1 MMKKSLLSLLVAGL
15 FALPAAAFESF
26 TVQDIR
32 VEGIQRTEAGTIFSY
47 LPLKV
52 GETLTEE
59 KAAQAIKALYAT
71 GFFKDVRIEVE
82 GNVMVVVVQ
91 ERPAIAQIDFVGMK
105 EFDKDIILKALKD
118 IGIADGRIF
127 DRSQLDK
134 AEQELKRQYLTRGK
148 YAVNI
153 TTTVTPL
160 ERNRVGINFNVEE
173 GDSAKI
179 RQVNIVGAKE
189 FSEKE
194 LLSQFQLTTPGWITW
209 YTKNDQYSR
218 QKLGADLE
226 KLKSFYMN
234 RGFLEFVIEST
245 QVSISPEKT
254 DVFITINVSEGERYQ
269 VSSVKLA
276 GDFSISEEELEK
288 LVRIKAGDAFSRER
302 LNDTTKAIGE
312 RLGKEGYAFANVNAA
327 PEIDKEKHQVA
338 FTIFI
343 DPGKRVYVRR
353 INVTGNTRTRDEV
366 IRRELR
372 QMEGGWYDAERVT
385 LSKTRLDRLGYFE
398 STTTETPAVPGTAD
412 QVDVNVNVVEKP
424 TGNIMAGAGFSST
437 EGLVLSASISQNNFL
452 GSGNNVALAVNT
464 GKINTLY
471 SFSYTNPYFTVDG
484 ISQGFD
490 LYYRKVD
497 STSTDVTP
505 YKSASYGGAVRFGFP
520 IGEKQALSFGF
531 GVDNTEIT
539 AFPTS
544 SPQIIEFVEQSG
556 GSLSNPT
563 ASNWTIPVTAAW
575 VSDGKDS
582 FLFPTTGWYQK
593 AGLEVAVPGGDLTF
607 YRASYQ
613 LQRYFA
619 LSKSFTLMLNGEV
632 GYADSYGS
640 TEYLPFYKNFYAG
653 GVNTVRGF
661 KAGSLGPQTWNP
673 LVSTQTYAIGGNER
687 VVGQAELLWG
697 VPGLEKSVRLG
708 LFFDFGQVYA
718 TGSAKGIPFPD
729 LDLGLRYSSG
739 VSFAWISPMGP
750 LKFSYAVP
758 FNEGP
763 YDKIERFQFQLGT
776 NF

>member
-1 MMKKSLLSLLVAGL
+1 
-15 FALPAAAFESF
+15 
-26 TVQDIR
+26 
-32 VEGIQRTEAGTIFSY
+32 
-47 LPLKV
+47 
-52 GETLTEE
+52 
-59 KAAQAIKALYAT
+59 
-71 GFFKDVRIEVE
+71 
-82 GNVMVVVVQ
+82 MVVVVQ
-91 ERPAIAQIDFVGMK
+91 ERPAIAQIDFVGLK
-105 EFDKDIILKALKD
+105 EFDKEVILKALKE

-127 DRSQLDK
+127 DRAQLDK

-148 YAVNI
+148 YAVTI

-173 GDSAKI
+173 GGSAKI
-179 RQVNIVGAKE
+179 RQINIVGAKE

-226 KLKSFYMN
+226 RLKSFYMD
-234 RGFLEFVIEST
+234 RGFLEFAIDST

-254 DVFITINVSEGERYQ
+254 DVFITINVNEGERYQ

-276 GDFSISEEELEK
+276 GDFSISEEELDK
-288 LVRIKAGDAFSRER
+288 LVLVKAGDAFSRGR

-327 PEIDKEKHQVA
+327 PEIDKEKRQVA

-372 QMEGGWYDAERVT
+372 QMEGGWYDSERVA

-412 QVDVNVNVVEKP
+412 QVDVNVSVVEKP
-424 TGNIMAGAGFSST
+424 TGNLMAGAGYSST
-437 EGLVLSASISQNNFL
+437 EKLVLSASISQNNFL

-497 STSTDVTP
+497 TTSTSVTP
-505 YKSASYGGAVRFGFP
+505 YKSTSYGGAVRFGFP

-539 AFPTS
+539 AFSTS
-544 SPQIIEFVEQSG
+544 SPQIQEFVLQSG
-556 GSLSNPT
+556 GTFDNPT

-593 AGLEVAVPGGDLTF
+593 AALEVAVPGGDLTF

-613 LQRYFA
+613 LQRYIA

-640 TEYLPFYKNFYAG
+640 TENLPFYKNFYAG
-653 GVNTVRGF
+653 GVNSVRGF
-661 KAGSLGPQTWNP
+661 KAGSLGPQTRNFVDP
-673 LVSTQTYAIGGNER
+673 SQTYAIGGNER

-697 VPGLEKSVRLG
+697 VPGMERSVRLG
-708 LFFDFGQVYA
+708 LFFDFGQVYVN
-718 TGSAKGIPFPD
+718 GSCKGVISTED
-729 LDLGLRYSSG
+729 LCKGDPLLNASVDLGLRYSAG
-739 VSFAWISPMGP
+739 LSFAWISPMGP